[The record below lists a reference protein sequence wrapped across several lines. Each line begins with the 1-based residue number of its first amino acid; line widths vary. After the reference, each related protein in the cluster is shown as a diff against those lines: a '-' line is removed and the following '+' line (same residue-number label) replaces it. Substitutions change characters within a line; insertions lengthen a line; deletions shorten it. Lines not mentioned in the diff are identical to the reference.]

1 MCGKNLAK
9 RLIKLVRPGSPPR
22 VREKQ
27 QTFISVDSNAGITPA
42 CAGKTGVEFCFIV
55 HIQDHPRVCGKNLV
69 NTVLNPDSEGSPPRV
84 REKPLES
91 LVNQCVTGITP
102 ACAGKTHQRIILSCV
117 GWDHPRVCGKNSS
130 KLLDDVTSSGSPPR
144 VREKR
149 AVFRRNVQL
158 MRITPACAGK
168 TGLYALTQKTKR
180 DHPRV
185 CGKNTKRSQ

>member
-117 GWDHPRVCGKNSS
+117 GWDHPRVCGKNLFVGLTES
-130 KLLDDVTSSGSPPR
+130 LTVGSPPR
-144 VREKR
+144 VREK
-149 AVFRRNVQL
+149 
-158 MRITPACAGK
+158 
-168 TGLYALTQKTKR
+168 
-180 DHPRV
+180 H
-185 CGKNTKRSQ
+185 